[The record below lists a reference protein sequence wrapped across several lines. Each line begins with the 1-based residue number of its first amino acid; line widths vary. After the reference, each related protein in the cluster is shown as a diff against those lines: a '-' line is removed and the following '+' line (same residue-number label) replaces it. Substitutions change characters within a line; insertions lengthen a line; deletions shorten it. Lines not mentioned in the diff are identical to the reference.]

1 MLPAVLQQLLPVAP
15 QHPLLLAVLLLL
27 LLLELELPAEGLADQ
42 SQGQQA
48 RLHTVL
54 HPLTVLLPAAGTA
67 AGPARLGCPLFVLV
81 DPCLL
86 GQQAMAA
93 ALERPLQ
100 ASWSHS
106 DSLVTLLFSA
116 PKPNDYVYSTIV
128 LILAV
133 NAWHWC
139 TSLLNVRESS
149 SRR

>member
-1 MLPAVLQQLLPVAP
+1 MLPAVLQQVLPVAP
-15 QHPLLLAVLLLL
+15 QHPPFLAVLLLL

-81 DPCLL
+81 DPCLF

-100 ASWSHS
+100 AYGQERGSKPSTATPVMSSHS
-106 DSLVTLLFSA
+106 CRVIRLDPCYVT
-116 PKPNDYVYSTIV
+116 DE
-128 LILAV
+128 
-133 NAWHWC
+133 W
-139 TSLLNVRESS
+139 
-149 SRR
+149 SRKSPLSQE